1 MTNDYRL
8 THSGLAD
15 RRWMARPLRP
25 VESLYRDGEDS
36 SSARN
41 DILRLIATLA
51 LIILAACSKGSGEGT
66 DSDEG

>member
-51 LIILAACSKGSGEGT
+51 LISPCGMQQGQR
-66 DSDEG
+66 